1 MAWPAATSAPVPSS
15 HGLCCVIR
23 CVGTSQREG
32 ESGAG
37 RAHVASQRPFLRD
50 EPVPYP
56 ATSPTPGTSPFLS
69 LCTHFLSPMTVSSP
83 CDQAMT
89 LHLPCSEH
97 PQPLS
102 WNTLTFHLQITP
114 DTGCWP
120 LPNHSPPKGPPRY
133 VVLRVS
139 PQSCP
144 SPSVFLFCS
153 VKAMANPGA
162 LSTSCW
168 VCLSSACC

>member
-37 RAHVASQRPFLRD
+37 RAHVAFQRPFLRD

-69 LCTHFLSPMTVSSP
+69 LCTHFLSPMTVNSP

-114 DTGCWP
+114 DTE
-120 LPNHSPPKGPPRY
+120 
-133 VVLRVS
+133 VVGH
-139 PQSCP
+139 CP
-144 SPSVFLFCS
+144 TTHLQRDLLG
-153 VKAMANPGA
+153 M
-162 LSTSCW
+162 
-168 VCLSSACC
+168 LSSGFPPNPAPVPQFSSFAL